1 MNPDQNPYPV
11 DYLNQIAPQ
20 AAKPKANNI
29 FVFGLIGG
37 VILLAI
43 MGVVLISS
51 AAGGPTQKM
60 HTLAARLLTLQDIS
74 TKSQK
79 TLKSGALRSLNSSLA
94 IQLANTNRDIV
105 TPLAKNGVDV
115 KKIDK
120 NITLKEDGSAMRQ
133 KLEDARLNAVYDR
146 VYVNEMNY
154 QLDLLAALIK
164 EIYTSSGDKT
174 LKDFLMATDGNLQPI
189 RKQLSDFTAE

>member
-20 AAKPKANNI
+20 APKPKTNNI

-79 TLKSGALRSLNSSLA
+79 TLKSGALRSLNSTLA
-94 IQLANTNRDIV
+94 IQLANTNRDIA

-120 NITLKEDGSAMRQ
+120 NITLKEDGSVLRQ
-133 KLEDARLNAVYDR
+133 KLENARLNAVYDR

-154 QLDLLAALIK
+154 QLNMLTALIK
-164 EIYTSSGDKT
+164 DIYTSSGDKT

-189 RKQLSDFTAE
+189 KKQLSEFTAE